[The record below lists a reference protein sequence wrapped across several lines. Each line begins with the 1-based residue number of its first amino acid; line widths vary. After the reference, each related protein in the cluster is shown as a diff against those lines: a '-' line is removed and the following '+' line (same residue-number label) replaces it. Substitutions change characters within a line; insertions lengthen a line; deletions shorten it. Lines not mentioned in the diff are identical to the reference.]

1 MNINNHLLLD
11 EFLEG
16 RLTPTERKKFLTK
29 LESDADLRR
38 LVEAERVIK
47 QSVISDRQGLDSIDH
62 SATYSFLI
70 AGLAATAVTV
80 AGSSTATAAVKTTTT
95 KSITSSLLG
104 GGSKSAI
111 LSLTV
116 SIVASAAIGV
126 ATYQLRQSSTQVDPT
141 ASTHSSKPTPTP
153 AIGDTPPA
161 IVAPPEIH
169 LKKGIAQKPAKQTVK
184 NDKNEVFHD
193 IYGDVIE
200 SKNNPA
206 KNPAPK

>member
-16 RLTPTERKKFLTK
+16 RLTPSERKKFLTK

-47 QSVISDRQGLDSIDH
+47 QSIISDRQGLDSIDH
-62 SATYSFLI
+62 SSTYSFLI

-95 KSITSSLLG
+95 KSITSSFLG
-104 GGSKSAI
+104 GGSKSAV

-116 SIVASAAIGV
+116 SIVASAAIGL
-126 ATYQLRQSSTQVDPT
+126 ATYQLRQSSTPVDPT
-141 ASTHSSKPTPTP
+141 ASTRIIKPTPTP
-153 AIGDTPPA
+153 AIGETPPA

-200 SKNNPA
+200 SKNNSA